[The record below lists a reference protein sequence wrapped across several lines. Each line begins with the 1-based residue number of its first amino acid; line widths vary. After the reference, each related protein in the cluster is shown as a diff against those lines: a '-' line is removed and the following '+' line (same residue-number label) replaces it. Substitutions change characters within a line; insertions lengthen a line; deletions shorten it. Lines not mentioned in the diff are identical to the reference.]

1 MNKSTII
8 GLVWS
13 LTCIAGAVAAHI
25 FGSASEVS
33 EIGGQKITLPIGIL
47 ILGAPGVLPFFL
59 PYLGKAWSKFR
70 GQ

>member
-1 MNKSTII
+1 MSKSTIV
-8 GLVWS
+8 GLIWS

-25 FGSASEVS
+25 FGTSEVS

-47 ILGAPGVLPFFL
+47 ILGAPGILPFFL
-59 PYLGKAWSKFR
+59 PYIGKAWAKFR